1 MIKTKK
7 LKHEQT
13 HTDTE
18 TGEVIT
24 TSKTFNIKVNQD
36 EFYMVY
42 IENMAGFFN
51 LKSVVE
57 MKVLTK
63 FCMMADF
70 NTGRVLLPS
79 GLRLDLLKFL
89 DISSQQLTNAIRHLK
104 ENELLEGDKGT
115 YYINPVIFWK
125 GSNDVRNTLLK
136 TGKLT
141 LNVEFG
147 NG

>member
-1 MIKTKK
+1 MVKNKK

-13 HTDTE
+13 HVDTE
-18 TGEVIT
+18 TGEIVT

-79 GLRLDLLKFL
+79 GLRTQLVEFL
-89 DISSQQLTNAIRHLK
+89 DISSQQLSNAIKKLK
-104 ENELLEGDKGT
+104 ENELLDGDKGT
-115 YYINPVIFWK
+115 YYINPIVFWK
-125 GSNDVRNTLLK
+125 GNNETRNTLLK
-136 TGKLT
+136 TGKLV